1 MNLLA
6 GSKKGKKVTKNPM
19 YKIGGENGFHIT
31 AEVGSHKPGEMNKEK
46 LGQRSLKILLEL
58 KLESFSLL
66 LKLPVISGRL
76 AGDCRKVQ
84 RMLTM
89 EKFGRCQTAENSESH
104 LKARQI
110 PALLLLP
117 LP

>member
-1 MNLLA
+1 M
-6 GSKKGKKVTKNPM
+6 TKNPM
-19 YKIGGENGFHIT
+19 NKIGGGNGFHIT

-58 KLESFSLL
+58 KLESLSLL

-76 AGDCRKVQ
+76 AEDGRKVQ
-84 RMLTM
+84 SMLTT
-89 EKFGRCQTAENSESH
+89 EKLGRCQTAECSESH

-117 LP
+117 LLQTAHEPLSKLC